1 MARIR
6 FAGIV
11 RPAVFIALW
20 SVGGCYTALS
30 LDGAVVDND
39 GTSEGE
45 TGDEELESQ
54 CIDERPSVGV
64 GRMRLSTRYE
74 YDNTVRDLLG
84 DETQPASHSPPEKR
98 STAFE
103 NNASDHRAGKD
114 PVRAYFDAAEDVA
127 RRVVD
132 DRIGNLLPC
141 DPSVDDWYATQF
153 GRMLERMREIPEGD
167 GTILDHTV
175 VLWVSE
181 LATGNHSH
189 QRMPFV
195 TAGNIAGHFHTG
207 RHLDFGGRSNNDMY
221 VSIQNAFGIESQTF
235 GDPEFC
241 TGPLAGLTV

>member
-1 MARIR
+1 
-6 FAGIV
+6 
-11 RPAVFIALW
+11 
-20 SVGGCYTALS
+20 LS

-45 TGDEELESQ
+45 TGGEDLESQ
-54 CIDERPSVGV
+54 CIDDGPSVGV
-64 GRMRLSTRYE
+64 GRMRLSTRFE

-84 DETQPASHSPPEKR
+84 DETQPASHFPPENR

-103 NNASDHRAGKD
+103 NNASG
-114 PVRAYFDAAEDVA
+114 
-127 RRVVD
+127 
-132 DRIGNLLPC
+132 
-141 DPSVDDWYATQF
+141 
-153 GRMLERMREIPEGD
+153 RMREIPEGD
-167 GTILDHTV
+167 GSMLDHTV

-195 TAGNIAGHFHTG
+195 TAGNPAGHFRTG
-207 RHLDFGGRSNNDMY
+207 RYLDFDGRTNNDLH
-221 VSIQNAFGIESQTF
+221 VSLQNAFGIESQTF